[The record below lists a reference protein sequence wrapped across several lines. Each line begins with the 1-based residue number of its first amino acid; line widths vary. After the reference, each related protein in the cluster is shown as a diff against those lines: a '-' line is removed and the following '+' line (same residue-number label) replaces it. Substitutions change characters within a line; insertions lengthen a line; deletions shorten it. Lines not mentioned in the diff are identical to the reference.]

1 MIGKF
6 LTTDERQELIK
17 LHKRTRDSRI
27 SDRMK
32 AILLLDGGWRYERVA
47 EALFLD
53 DQTIRNYYG
62 IYADSGVKGLSKF
75 HYMGQS
81 CRLSETQLAE
91 LIVYLDAVTHLN
103 VDSIVLHVRR
113 EYGIKYAP
121 KGMTSLIKRLGFE
134 YKKPKL
140 VPGSPDAALQQK
152 FVEQYEAIKQNLSPS
167 DEIVFLDSV
176 HPQHNVKS
184 GYGWILK
191 DTVKHLPTNTG
202 RARLNITGAL
212 NVQKLDV
219 TMRQSTKNVNAYA
232 VADILL
238 DLMAKYPVAKNI
250 YVILDNAQYNRA
262 KLISVFKY
270 TKIKLLFLPPYSPN
284 LNLIERLWR
293 FFHSKVTRFKHYK
306 TFADFQT
313 ACKNFFDN
321 IGQYKDQLKSLLIDN
336 FNIISKP
343 SSNFISA

>member
-1 MIGKF
+1 MTTRY
-6 LTTDERQELIK
+6 LTSDERQELIK

-27 SDRMK
+27 TDRMK
-32 AILLLDGGWRYERVA
+32 AILLLDGGWSYERIA
-47 EALFLD
+47 QALFLD

-62 IYADSGVKGLSKF
+62 VYEENGIAGLSEF

-81 CRLSETQLAE
+81 CRLSDSQLAD
-91 LIVYLDAVTHLN
+91 LRLHLDAVTHLN
-103 VDSIVLHVRR
+103 VDSIVMHVQE

-121 KGMTSLIKRLGFE
+121 KGMTSLVKRLGFV

-140 VPGSPDAALQQK
+140 VPGNPDAALQQE
-152 FVEQYEAIKQNLSPS
+152 FVEQYEVIKQNLSAD

-176 HPQHNVKS
+176 HPQHNARN

-202 RARLNITGAL
+202 RTRLNITGAL
-212 NVQKLDV
+212 NVKNLDV
-219 TMRQSTKNVNAYA
+219 TLRQSIKNVNAFS

-250 YVILDNAQYNRA
+250 YVILDNARYNRA
-262 KLISVFKY
+262 KLIGVFKY

-293 FFHSKVTRFKHYK
+293 FFHAKVTRFKHYK
-306 TFADFQT
+306 TFADFQK
-313 ACKNFFDN
+313 ACKSFFDN
-321 IGQYKDQLKSLLIDN
+321 IGQYNTQLKSLLVDN

-343 SSNFISA
+343 SSNFITA